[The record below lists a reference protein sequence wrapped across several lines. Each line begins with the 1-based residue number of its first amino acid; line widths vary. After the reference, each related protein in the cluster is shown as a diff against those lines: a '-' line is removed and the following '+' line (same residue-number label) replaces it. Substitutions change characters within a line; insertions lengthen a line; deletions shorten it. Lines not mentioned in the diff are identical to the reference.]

1 MSLSMLQA
9 IGPESV
15 QAEYVNALID
25 TQMVEAEQGQPIQ
38 INYRLE
44 GQVTRDSYG
53 SIVGRAA
60 GLVVM
65 AQNAASITYQ
75 PVRRELEKAGLR
87 EECEVIVY
95 VAMKD
100 FVDQGLTFDDL
111 EIKRMTIEIGAI
123 PFESNG
129 NRYEVKEKAKAVS
142 FGNGYLYV
150 TFGLKRG

>member
-1 MSLSMLQA
+1 MMQQA
-9 IGPESV
+9 IGQASV

-25 TQMVEAEQGQPIQ
+25 TQALEAEQGQPVQ

-53 SIVGRAA
+53 SIIARAA
-60 GLVVM
+60 GSIVM
-65 AQNAASITYQ
+65 VQNAATITYQ

-87 EECEVIVY
+87 EECEILVY
-95 VAMKD
+95 VAMQD
-100 FVDQGLTFDDL
+100 FIDQGLTFDDL
-111 EIKRMTIEIGAI
+111 EIKRMTIDVGAI
-123 PFESNG
+123 PFENNG

-142 FGNGYLYV
+142 FGNGYLYI